1 MKKKIGLLVCM
12 CLCLFCLTACGKKD
26 QTDVDYNGYTYD
38 QLKTACQN
46 TVQQLEKMSDEDMQ
60 KYLASGDD
68 ITVGMVSG
76 WQESRRDLGNFEG
89 FGECE
94 VVKSGKTLTAAQTV
108 NYEKRPLVLTYVFN
122 YNSMEVTDV
131 TVDQV
136 YTTGEKMSKAGLNT
150 LICIVTV
157 FVVLI
162 VICLVIYAFRI
173 IPFLE
178 KKFRKEKEVPADGAQ
193 KAVEQI
199 EKMEEK
205 KDDLELVAVIAAA
218 IAAATGTSTDDFVV
232 RSIKRRR

>member
-1 MKKKIGLLVCM
+1 M
-12 CLCLFCLTACGKKD
+12 
-26 QTDVDYNGYTYD
+26 
-38 QLKTACQN
+38 
-46 TVQQLEKMSDEDMQ
+46 
-60 KYLASGDD
+60 
-68 ITVGMVSG
+68 
-76 WQESRRDLGNFEG
+76 
-89 FGECE
+89 
-94 VVKSGKTLTAAQTV
+94 
-108 NYEKRPLVLTYVFN
+108 FN

-193 KAVEQI
+193 KAVEQM